1 MKTSQLQGAALDWA
15 VAAAENLQFN
25 EDRVVKVC
33 RQEPTFPAW
42 IERESA
48 PGSAPHYHRFTPS
61 TNWAHGGPIIDR
73 EGIDLYCN
81 VATNPSHPDKPWR
94 GSWRARYCRMG
105 YGTEFSY
112 GATALEAAMRCY
124 VASKLGDDVV
134 IPGELR

>member
-1 MKTSQLQGAALDWA
+1 MKTAELRGADLDWA
-15 VAAAENLQFN
+15 VAKAEGHVDDVYSWLYEATLEEV
-25 EDRVVKVC
+25 ED
-33 RQEPTFPAW
+33 
-42 IERESA
+42 
-48 PGSAPHYHRFTPS
+48 GSFHPS
-61 TNWAHGGPIIDR
+61 TDWAQGGPIIDR

-124 VASKLGDDVV
+124 VASKLGDDVD
-134 IPGELR
+134 IPEIHE

>member
-1 MKTSQLQGAALDWA
+1 MKTAELRGADLDWA
-15 VAAAENLQFN
+15 VAKCETPPPCGSFLD
-25 EDRVVKVC
+25 EVVVH
-33 RQEPTFPAW
+33 PDYNNF
-42 IERESA
+42 
-48 PGSAPHYHRFTPS
+48 HPS
-61 TNWAHGGPIIDR
+61 TDWAQGGPIIDR

-124 VASKLGDDVV
+124 VASKLGDDVD
-134 IPGELR
+134 IPEIHE